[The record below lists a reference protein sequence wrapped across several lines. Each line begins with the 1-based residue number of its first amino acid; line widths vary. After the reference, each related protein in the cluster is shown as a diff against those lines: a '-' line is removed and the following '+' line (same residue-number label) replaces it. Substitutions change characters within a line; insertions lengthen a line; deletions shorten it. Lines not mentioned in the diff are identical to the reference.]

1 MADFYS
7 QAFNFPSALQSG
19 VDPRTGL
26 YSVSLP
32 IARLIGNANLGP
44 SLDLALRYD
53 PLGAAAPGIGQGFS
67 LGLSRY
73 DSGQRLLILSTGDQ
87 FKVNETT
94 NGVSLQQNRL
104 DTVRFEKLTTGS
116 YAGYYKII
124 HKSGEVELL
133 RNDAFTIKVPSRIY
147 SPTGRRLDLT
157 WDQSGTTRRLTE
169 VRDETTVLFQASYGT
184 SVSTLTVWP
193 GQTGSYTLR
202 LFFQGNFLNRV
213 ENTSQTPALAWG
225 LTYNPVGGRQML
237 TELQSPTGLI
247 ERVTYLAGTAAFPSG
262 AGLPALPRVDS
273 YTQYP
278 QGNQPAISR
287 TYTYSSNNYLG
298 ASASGGR
305 WSPDSDYLYDVLT
318 SYTYWSR
325 ETSVCGDRT
334 MTIERTYNNFHL
346 MTREVVSQ
354 GTAARTT
361 ETVYYARIGTQFK
374 DQPPQFQLPR
384 SSTVTYARN
393 GGQSSRTETTTTE
406 FDSAGNMTLQVTPDG
421 TTTSWIYYPA
431 GGEAGKCPPDPN
443 GFVRFPKTCTVTPPA
458 TAYDAP
464 VETTSY
470 SYDALGVVSGSPV
483 ASAVM
488 KTGEDLSRNGRLLHS
503 ATYAYVTDTRSAEF
517 GRMSRL
523 TETIH
528 VPGGTP
534 ASYTR
539 QTDFAFA
546 RQGGDLVQT
555 ATITT
560 HDGLTVTRR
569 RVQTT
574 YGARLI
580 SETDP
585 WGIET
590 RYSYDG
596 IGRILTS
603 TTSAG
608 TAFETVQ
615 SYAYELQ
622 SGSQKTSATIVTDPR
637 GVRTRYWTDA
647 LGREV
652 RREMADADGALQ
664 GWITIASR
672 SYDAWGRVTEATDLD
687 VLRADGG
694 GSQTTVSGTTR
705 FAYDD
710 WGGNDVTT
718 LPDGHQE
725 RSAYDP
731 VSLQTQTG
739 LIGPGQGWQVTT
751 CNLLGLPTTTTRH
764 APDGTVLAT
773 ITCAYDG
780 IGRLRRRTD
789 ELGQVTAYS
798 YDDWDRVI
806 ATTLPDG
813 TVVTKNYAP
822 DSNDTLITAV
832 RVGSTSLGL
841 QTFDGLGRKQ
851 QTTTGGQTTSFT
863 YEGNRPVPAS
873 EHRPDGVTASF
884 TWEPALGF
892 SRTQIS
898 AGGMVQSYVY
908 APAGILLTNAT
919 QTGGAVRDIAYY
931 PSGLLKSET
940 TRTAPDAPTRSTSY
954 LHSLQGRLQHWTDI
968 GGITQ
973 RFAYDGIGRNT
984 GITDPGLTASISY
997 DGFGRPSSWT
1007 ATDPTTGRSLTTTL
1021 GYDAF
1026 GLEISRE
1033 ISGAASLSMSQ
1044 SWRPNGQIQ
1053 SRTTREGG
1061 TVLRQENFGYDSRNR
1076 LTSYSCAGSQPPVDG
1091 SGRAISALALSYDAL
1106 GNVVGCTT
1114 TLTDG
1119 TDTAVF
1125 TYDTTDPSR
1134 LVRVTHTHPG
1144 YPARIDLAY
1153 DGAGRM
1159 ILDGAGRRL
1168 GYDPLGRLIT
1178 VDGGTTASY
1187 GYDATDRLILQGLNG
1202 GGNDEL
1208 HYRGS
1213 LLANQIETGSTLRF
1227 PSLAG
1232 LALGQRRDGTGAATA
1247 LYGTDGKGSV
1257 LLAAGIGSFAY
1268 TPYGFRPV
1276 SKSVPNGFDA
1286 ERQDPATGM
1295 IHLGNG
1301 YRAYDPVLMRFTTPD
1316 SWSPFGPG
1324 GINRYAYCA
1333 GDPINLADP
1342 TGHLSVS
1349 AWIGIGLGILGIIAT
1364 VVTFGM
1370 AAAPVIAAEGVIAG
1384 ISAGASAVGVIGG
1397 LGLAADITGIV
1408 SGALEEAA
1416 PQASAILGWVS
1427 MGLGA
1432 PGAME
1437 GLAKLGSTVGRR
1449 VGNSL
1454 SELSERVATIQ
1465 REGLS
1470 GRGAPRAARAWA
1482 AEAPAARRP
1491 WEAASEGRSLVTSE
1505 SGVVAPRSR
1514 FDNGAPAQLGR
1525 GETARASNYPHL
1537 SPAANDV
1544 GRAAVGI
1551 DTADHVTSTRYV
1563 TTTIGDW
1570 NPSQGMR
1577 ERFDVVQRFRQDNQ
1591 IGAQPL
1597 HDRFFAADN
1606 QGRLYN
1612 VTATSPSGRVEV
1624 PSRGTP
1630 LTETNADRL
1639 TFTVGAPT
1647 GDPPLSPR
1655 SIRRRVPDTGY
1666 R

>member
-116 YAGYYKII
+116 YAGYYKIT
-124 HKSGEVELL
+124 HKSGDVELL

-908 APAGILLTNAT
+908 APAGILLINAT
-919 QTGGAVRDIAYY
+919 QTGGAVRDIVYY

-968 GGITQ
+968 GGTTQ

-1091 SGRAISALALSYDAL
+1091 SGRAISALALNYDAL